1 MCIRDRGILDLP
13 GFSRYKLAG
22 TGARDWLNSLTTGNI
37 PRTGR
42 LGLSYFSDEK
52 GRIVTEMSVMAIGDD
67 MFFLTTAAPAE
78 WHDFDWLNHRLPD
91 NSGITLENITDAFHC
106 LIVTGPKS
114 RDLFSSVCDA
124 DLSLPWLSH
133 QSVQIADTWCQLVRV
148 SFAGELGWE
157 VHTKVEDTETIYN
170 AITAAG
176 EPLGARPFGMYA
188 LNSLRLEKSY
198 RAWKGDLSTDYTIL
212 QGGLERFV
220 NWDKPEFV
228 GKAALQ
234 AEKNKGVSKQF
245 VTLVVE
251 ASDYDAPYMSTLW
264 HNNKVVGETTS
275 GGWGHRINKSVAL
288 GMLQADLAT
297 AGTALEV
304 EIYGKRVAAVVQ
316 EDQPL
321 WDPNNERVRAKS

>member
-1 MCIRDRGILDLP
+1 
-13 GFSRYKLAG
+13 
-22 TGARDWLNSLTTGNI
+22 
-37 PRTGR
+37 
-42 LGLSYFSDEK
+42 
-52 GRIVTEMSVMAIGDD
+52 
-67 MFFLTTAAPAE
+67 
-78 WHDFDWLNHRLPD
+78 
-91 NSGITLENITDAFHC
+91 
-106 LIVTGPKS
+106 
-114 RDLFSSVCDA
+114 
-124 DLSLPWLSH
+124 
-133 QSVQIADTWCQLVRV
+133 
-148 SFAGELGWE
+148 
-157 VHTKVEDTETIYN
+157 
-170 AITAAG
+170 
-176 EPLGARPFGMYA
+176 MYA

-245 VTLVVE
+245 VTLVVD

-264 HNNKVVGETTS
+264 YNNKVVGETTS
-275 GGWGHRINKSVAL
+275 GGWGHRIDKSVAL